1 MATIAFKRTLASTDW
16 RPVFRASEILGR
28 QRSTPCSLGREI
40 PGRITQ
46 NLVRMA
52 GRRNDVEIGPVPR
65 LFPSA
70 ESKNT
75 GRTKVS
81 PYTRRRARARVCV
94 CVCVCLHG
102 IPHSFGDHENGEGLG
117 VFGVR
122 EEWRL
127 RPPVAVAERRSAGQ
141 RESSERW
148 WQRPQPQQPQRQQQQ
163 QHRHRAP
170 AATTSRPTERRGRS
184 LRFGGGLF
192 VEWLAAEAGLRW
204 GRKGPAPA
212 PAPAP
217 ARPLRALLTASSFSR
232 EMCRGADV
240 SLPSLV
246 SRL

>member
-127 RPPVAVAERRSAGQ
+127 PSGAAPASERAASAGGSGRSRSSRNGSSSSSTGTGHQQRPPRGQ
-141 RESSERW
+141 PRGEGGACASVGAFSSNGWRL
-148 WQRPQPQQPQRQQQQ
+148 RP
-163 QHRHRAP
+163 A
-170 AATTSRPTERRGRS
+170 
-184 LRFGGGLF
+184 
-192 VEWLAAEAGLRW
+192 
-204 GRKGPAPA
+204 
-212 PAPAP
+212 
-217 ARPLRALLTASSFSR
+217 
-232 EMCRGADV
+232 
-240 SLPSLV
+240 
-246 SRL
+246 